1 MISVILPI
9 YNGQDFLHETIL
21 SVLNQTYNKF
31 EFIIVDDGSTD
42 DSRNIVNDFN
52 DPRIVFF
59 SRSNFGLSETL
70 NFAIN
75 KSRFNLIARIDQDDI
90 MHAERLEIQLNHMV
104 KNEDIGLLAT
114 WAHKIDRNGKIIGSI
129 RPSANK
135 ESLRYNLYF
144 LNEIVHSS
152 VMFRKKIL
160 LDFDLYSSSILTPPE
175 DFELWS
181 RINLV
186 NPNLIQIIEKYL
198 TTIRIHSDS
207 MSYKNFL
214 IAKNSSRIVIR
225 NLDTIKIN
233 SNLNSSIVRIG
244 ETIHRHKPDYDVK
257 YILID
262 FRTFYMVW
270 MKLFKEHS
278 LRGLITVIRFVT
290 RLLYISLTRNRNA
303 TN

>member
-1 MISVILPI
+1 MISVILPV
-9 YNGQDFLHETIL
+9 YNGQNFLRETIL
-21 SVLNQTYNKF
+21 SVLNQTYRKF
-31 EFIIVDDGSTD
+31 ELIIVDDGSTD
-42 DSRNIVNDFN
+42 DSRNIVNEFS

-104 KNEDIGLLAT
+104 ENEDIGLLAT
-114 WAHKIDRNGKIIGSI
+114 WSHKIDRNGKIIGSI
-129 RPSANK
+129 NPSTNK
-135 ESLRYNLYF
+135 ESLRYSLYF

-152 VMFRKKIL
+152 VMFRKNIL
-160 LDFDLYSSSILTPPE
+160 LDFGLYSSSILTPPE

-181 RINLV
+181 RINLI

-207 MSYKNFL
+207 MSHNNFL

-225 NLDTIKIN
+225 NLDAIQID
-233 SNLNSSIVRIG
+233 SNFSSSLVRIS

-262 FRTFYMVW
+262 FKTFYIVW
-270 MKLFKEHS
+270 MKLFEKHS
-278 LRGLITVIRFVT
+278 VWGLITVIRFVI

-303 TN
+303 AN

>member
-1 MISVILPI
+1 MISVILPV
-9 YNGQDFLHETIL
+9 YNGQNFLRETIL
-21 SVLNQTYNKF
+21 SVLNQTYSKF
-31 EFIIVDDGSTD
+31 ELIIVDDGSTD
-42 DSRNIVNDFN
+42 DSRNIVNEFS

-104 KNEDIGLLAT
+104 ENDDIGLLAT
-114 WAHKIDRNGKIIGSI
+114 WSHKIDRNGKIIGSI
-129 RPSANK
+129 NPSTNK
-135 ESLRYNLYF
+135 ESLRYSLYF

-152 VMFRKKIL
+152 VMFRKNIL
-160 LDFDLYSSSILTPPE
+160 LDFGLYSSSILTPPE

-181 RINLV
+181 RINLI

-207 MSYKNFL
+207 MSHNNFL

-225 NLDTIKIN
+225 NLDAIQID
-233 SNLNSSIVRIG
+233 SNFSSSLVRIS

-262 FRTFYMVW
+262 FKTFYIVW
-270 MKLFKEHS
+270 MKLFEKHS
-278 LRGLITVIRFVT
+278 VWGLITVIRFVI

-303 TN
+303 AN

>member
-1 MISVILPI
+1 LISVILPV
-9 YNGQDFLHETIL
+9 YNGQDFLRETIL
-21 SVLNQTYNKF
+21 SVLNQTYSNF

-42 DSRNIVNDFN
+42 DSRNIVNDFS

-90 MHAERLEIQLNHMV
+90 MHAERLEFQLNHMV

-135 ESLRYNLYF
+135 ESLRFSLYF

-160 LDFDLYSSSILTPPE
+160 LDFNLYSSSSLTPPE

-186 NPNLIQIIEKYL
+186 NSNLIQIIEKYL

-225 NLDTIKIN
+225 NLEAIKID
-233 SNLNSSIVRIG
+233 SKFNSSIVRIG
-244 ETIHRHKPDYDVK
+244 EVIHRYKPNYDVK

-262 FRTFYMVW
+262 FRTFYIVW
-270 MKLFKEHS
+270 MKLFKVHS
-278 LRGLITVIRFVT
+278 VRGLIIIIRFVT

-303 TN
+303 T